1 MKVHAVRH
9 VKSTLRPFLLSSFSF
24 QLSSFSFQLSSFQF
38 QLSSFSFQ
46 VSAFKFQL
54 SSFSFPVSS
63 FIFPQM
69 DLLLSFWHFITH
81 LNETLPVFISDHGNL
96 IYLLLF
102 AIIFVETGFVVM
114 PFLPGDSLLFVAGS
128 LAAIGSL
135 NLALLMALLVPAA
148 ILGDNINYW
157 VGRTFG
163 LHVLKW
169 ELFGRRLVSQKN
181 IDKTHG
187 YFDKYG
193 VRTIIIARFVP
204 IVRTITPF
212 VAGIGKM
219 DYRRKFL
226 PFDIIGGVLWIGLL
240 LLAGYLFGQHPFV
253 QKNYEVVILGIV
265 FISVVPMLVEFARH
279 RFAARP
285 AGGQP

>member
-1 MKVHAVRH
+1 
-9 VKSTLRPFLLSSFSF
+9 
-24 QLSSFSFQLSSFQF
+24 
-38 QLSSFSFQ
+38 
-46 VSAFKFQL
+46 
-54 SSFSFPVSS
+54 
-63 FIFPQM
+63 M
-69 DLLLSFWHFITH
+69 DLLLEFWHFITH
-81 LNETLPVFISDHGNL
+81 LNETLPLFIDEHGNL

-102 AIIFVETGFVVM
+102 AIIFIETGLVVM

-135 NLALLMALLVPAA
+135 ELGLLLGLLIPAA
-148 ILGDNINYW
+148 IIGDNINYW

-163 LHVLKW
+163 LRVLKW

-181 IDKTHG
+181 LDKTHG
-187 YFDKYG
+187 YFEKYG

-226 PFDIIGGVLWIGLL
+226 PFDIAGGILWITLL
-240 LLAGYLFGQHPFV
+240 TMAGFLFGQHPFV
-253 QKNYEVVILGIV
+253 QKNYETVILAIV
-265 FISVVPMLVEFARH
+265 FISVLPMVIELVRARL
-279 RFAARP
+279 AAK
-285 AGGQP
+285 AAE

>member
-1 MKVHAVRH
+1 
-9 VKSTLRPFLLSSFSF
+9 
-24 QLSSFSFQLSSFQF
+24 
-38 QLSSFSFQ
+38 
-46 VSAFKFQL
+46 
-54 SSFSFPVSS
+54 
-63 FIFPQM
+63 M

-96 IYLLLF
+96 IYLLIF
-102 AIIFVETGFVVM
+102 AIIFIETGLVVM

-135 NLALLMALLVPAA
+135 DLGVLLALLIPAA

-163 LHVLKW
+163 LRVLGWK
-169 ELFGRRLVSQKN
+169 LFGKPLVGQKN
-181 IDKTHG
+181 LDKTHG
-187 YFDKYG
+187 YFEKYG
-193 VRTIIIARFVP
+193 VRTIIIARFIP

-226 PFDIIGGVLWIGLL
+226 PFDIIGGILWITLL
-240 LLAGYLFGQHPFV
+240 LLAGFLFGQHPFV

-265 FISVVPMLVEFARH
+265 CISVLPMVVEFARM
-279 RFAARP
+279 RLAPKTARER
-285 AGGQP
+285 A

>member
-1 MKVHAVRH
+1 
-9 VKSTLRPFLLSSFSF
+9 
-24 QLSSFSFQLSSFQF
+24 
-38 QLSSFSFQ
+38 
-46 VSAFKFQL
+46 
-54 SSFSFPVSS
+54 
-63 FIFPQM
+63 M
-69 DLLLSFWHFITH
+69 DLLLEFWHFITH
-81 LNETLPVFISDHGNL
+81 LNETLPLFIDEHGNL

-102 AIIFVETGFVVM
+102 AIIFIETGLVVM

-135 NLALLMALLVPAA
+135 ELGLLLGLLIPTA
-148 ILGDNINYW
+148 IIGDNINYW

-163 LHVLKW
+163 LRVLKW

-181 IDKTHG
+181 LDKTHG
-187 YFDKYG
+187 YFEKYG

-226 PFDIIGGVLWIGLL
+226 PFDIAGGILWITLL
-240 LLAGYLFGQHPFV
+240 TMAGFLFGQHPFV
-253 QKNYEVVILGIV
+253 QKNYETVILAIV
-265 FISVVPMLVEFARH
+265 FISVLPMVIELVRARL
-279 RFAARP
+279 AAK
-285 AGGQP
+285 AAE